1 MKAAEFAERLTGVT
15 RPGRDWWADCP
26 NCHQPTLNFRDLRNS
41 LSVDCS
47 HARSDTGQHEVM
59 VVGCSLSEILA
70 AVDLMEVDILSDD
83 FRASLLRRFDGD
95 RTKAQRSLDELRE
108 STILRPRAPR
118 GVNVRRMP
126 PLASS

>member
-1 MKAAEFAERLTGVT
+1 MKASEFAELLMGVT
-15 RPGRDWWADCP
+15 RRGRDWWADCP
-26 NCHQPTLNFRDLRNS
+26 NCHQPSLNFRDLKNS

-47 HARSDTGQHEVM
+47 HARSDTGQNEVM

-70 AVDLMEVDILSDD
+70 AIDLMEVDILSDA

-95 RTKAQRSLDELRE
+95 RAKAQRSLDELRE
-108 STILRPRAPR
+108 EAALRPRSPR
-118 GVNVRRMP
+118 GVDVRRMP